1 MNSNVK
7 QTNFEL
13 KNEDNFILALTEKW
27 LDHNDFLIILHTMK
41 VIQCLLRGL

>member
-13 KNEDNFILALTEKW
+13 KKEDNFITTLMEKW
-27 LDHNDFLIILHTMK
+27 LGHNDFLIILHTMK
-41 VIQCLLRGL
+41 VIQ